1 MLLFSCVDG
10 SGSARWLCA
19 ENEYVSSNV
28 CTACAAG
35 TTRAAGDDAT
45 GADTVGILGF
55 CMGGMYVL
63 KAVSTGRF
71 HRHCPFY
78 GMIHVPEQ
86 WQGAGQSEPLD
97 LLSTGDAGSVLAIIG
112 TEDRWTPP
120 DHVDDLEAAGATVVR
135 YEGADHGFVHDASR
149 PAHRPGDAADAWMR
163 VLAWL
168 SG

>member
-1 MLLFSCVDG
+1 
-10 SGSARWLCA
+10 
-19 ENEYVSSNV
+19 
-28 CTACAAG
+28 AA
-35 TTRAAGDDAT
+35 AADAT